1 VLASRSVVN
10 RAGVTLLLA
19 LLGCAEAQHSRTEL
33 EDANDAFSK
42 SIRWSDLHGL
52 GQRIVPERRAEFMR
66 LAAEKE
72 ATLKVTDYELQ
83 DVQVSS
89 DKAIVHSR
97 VSWYLEP
104 SVVTKTEV
112 MTILWEQKGG
122 TWLIAAMA
130 GGPLPLPPLASPP
143 ASPR

>member
-1 VLASRSVVN
+1 VLASRSVIN
-10 RAGVTLLLA
+10 RAAVILLLG
-19 LLGCAEAQHSRTEL
+19 LFGCAEAQHSRTEL

-42 SIRWSDLHGL
+42 SIRWSDLRGV
-52 GQRIVPERRAEFMR
+52 GQRVLPERRAEFMQ
-66 LAAEKE
+66 LAARNESN
-72 ATLKVTDYELQ
+72 LKVTDYELQ

-104 SVVTKTEV
+104 SVVTRTEV

-122 TWLIAAMA
+122 TWLIAAMV
-130 GGPLPLPPLASPP
+130 GGPLPLPPQASPP